1 MQRLI
6 IYFFHNKILIMN
18 LTWLI
23 QNQDIKRA
31 RREEKEEKNILQST
45 DFLYDI
51 LFPRSLVRIFMT
63 GFMRFS
69 LTFSA
74 NFVAGAQRTQK
85 KPKRNIYSF
94 YNWSQFVYMPIFGEL
109 LKLFCFTA
117 ISTSLSSCL
126 SLSTLSFVCPAWHS
140 TLVELVFASNNRFE
154 MSRTQII
161 FYAAYK

>member
-1 MQRLI
+1 
-6 IYFFHNKILIMN
+6 MN

-74 NFVAGAQRTQK
+74 NFVYRCAKKRTYQQK
-85 KPKRNIYSF
+85 KSSTTSTKVEFTHFIIGHNLFTCRFFGCAVEIIPLYRNFYSPF
-94 YNWSQFVYMPIFGEL
+94 
-109 LKLFCFTA
+109 
-117 ISTSLSSCL
+117 SLSPPL
-126 SLSTLSFVCPAWHS
+126 SLTFLLSAWHS
-140 TLVELVFASNNRFE
+140 TLFLLLLQVIDLKCHER
-154 MSRTQII
+154 
-161 FYAAYK
+161 K